1 MHVNL
6 TNQVALVTGAA
17 HRVGKAI
24 ALELARRGAH
34 IMLHYYHSDADTVRE
49 TLQAIKSFG
58 VKAFQ
63 VQADIGTVEGVET
76 IFSAVRESFG
86 QLDILV
92 NSASIFQRRSL
103 LEVTPEEWQ
112 QTMNINLFG
121 PFLCTQQAA
130 KLMREVPED
139 DPDEPSTQLKRAGG
153 VIINICDK
161 GSIDPWPDYAH
172 HGISKAGLLALTKVS
187 AASLGPDIRVYAII
201 PGPVLKPEEY
211 NEERWAKSGARVPL
225 KRTGTAEDVARAVAF
240 LASEDY
246 ITGAVLNVDGGDS
259 VV

>member
-1 MHVNL
+1 MHVDL

-34 IMLHYYHSDADTVRE
+34 VMLHYYQSSEDTVRE
-49 TLQAIKSFG
+49 TLQEIKSFG

-63 VQADIGTVEGVET
+63 VQADIGTVEGVEAV
-76 IFSAVRESFG
+76 FSAVRESFG
-86 QLDILV
+86 RLDILV
-92 NSASIFQRRSL
+92 NSASIFQRRTL
-103 LEVTPEEWQ
+103 LEVTPEEWL

-130 KLMREVPED
+130 KLMREVPEE
-139 DPDEPSTQLKRAGG
+139 DPDEPTTQIRLAGG

-161 GSIDPWPDYAH
+161 GSIAPWPDYAH
-172 HGISKAGLLALTKVS
+172 HGVSKAGLLALTKVS
-187 AASLGPDIRVYAII
+187 AASLGPDIRVNAVI

-211 NEERWAKSGARVPL
+211 SDERWAKSGVRIPL
-225 KRTGTAEDVARAVAF
+225 KRTGTAEDVARAVVY
-240 LASEDY
+240 LASEDFL
-246 ITGAVLNVDGGDS
+246 TG
-259 VV
+259 

>member
-1 MHVNL
+1 MHVEL

-34 IMLHYYHSDADTVRE
+34 IVAHYYQSSDDTVRE
-49 TLQAIKSFG
+49 TLQEIKSFG
-58 VKAFQ
+58 VKAFH
-63 VQADIGTVEGVET
+63 VQADIGTAEGVENV
-76 IFSAVRESFG
+76 FNAVRESFG
-86 QLDILV
+86 RLDILV

-112 QTMNINLFG
+112 QTMNVNLFG

-130 KLMREVPED
+130 KLMHEAPEE
-139 DPDEPSTQLKRAGG
+139 DPDEPSTQINLRGG

-172 HGISKAGLLALTKVS
+172 HGVSKAGLLALTRVS
-187 AASLGPDIRVYAII
+187 AASLGPDIRVNAII
-201 PGPVLKPEEY
+201 PGPVLKPEDY
-211 NEERWAKSGARVPL
+211 NDDRWAKSAARLPL
-225 KRTGTAEDVARAVAF
+225 KRTGSAEDVARAVAY
-240 LASEDY
+240 LAGEDF
-246 ITGAVLNVDGGDS
+246 ITGAVLQVDGGDS